1 MLKEELIDLVH
12 QTQQIGAEQQ
22 TVEVKAAH
30 NGCPKRLYDT
40 LSAFSNQ
47 DGGGVILFGL
57 DESQGFNVV
66 GVYDAQDLQK
76 HVGEQCDQM
85 EPKVRPLFTIS
96 EIDGCA
102 VVSAEIP
109 GIDLADRPCFYT
121 GKGRIKGSYKRIGDR
136 DVPMTEYEIY
146 SLEAFRR
153 KYQDDI
159 RVIPGCGFETLDP
172 SKLAEYLL
180 KIKASKS
187 RLSQLPDGK
196 IYSLMNVVKNGEVTL
211 AAEWLFGYY
220 PQAFAPR
227 LCITAVKV
235 FGTEKGQLGPSG
247 NRFEDNKR
255 IEGTI
260 PEMLEECLAFL
271 RRNLSQS
278 TRIDE
283 ETGERIDRLEL
294 PMVAVREVVL
304 NALIHRDYS
313 IHTEGMPIQVNLY
326 SDRLEVIN
334 PGGLYGRLS
343 IDNLGK
349 VQPDTRNPVLATAME
364 DLGYTENRYSGIPT
378 IKRYMEEAGKPQP
391 EFSDD
396 GSEFCVVL
404 RMAEED
410 SSPKVVNDETLE
422 RYINKGKVA
431 VKSQLLLE
439 FCASPKTRQEIA
451 DYLEV
456 ESYYAARKYINPLVK
471 SGKLKLEFPDSPRSK
486 NQRYVR
492 A

>member
-22 TVEVKAAH
+22 EVEVKAAH

-57 DESQGFNVV
+57 DENQGFNVV

-121 GKGRIKGSYKRIGDR
+121 GKGRIKGSYKRVGDR
-136 DVPMTEYEIY
+136 DAPMTEYEIY
-146 SLEAFRR
+146 SFEAFRK

-180 KIKASKS
+180 KIKASKP
-187 RLSQLPDGK
+187 RLSQLSDEK
-196 IYSLMNVVKNGEVTL
+196 IYSLMNVVKNEEVTL

-220 PQAFAPR
+220 PQAFAPQ

-260 PEMLEECLAFL
+260 PEMMEECLAFL

-283 ETGERIDRLEL
+283 ETGERIDKLEL

-364 DLGYTENRYSGIPT
+364 DLG
-378 IKRYMEEAGKPQP
+378 
-391 EFSDD
+391 
-396 GSEFCVVL
+396 
-404 RMAEED
+404 
-410 SSPKVVNDETLE
+410 
-422 RYINKGKVA
+422 
-431 VKSQLLLE
+431 
-439 FCASPKTRQEIA
+439 
-451 DYLEV
+451 
-456 ESYYAARKYINPLVK
+456 
-471 SGKLKLEFPDSPRSK
+471 
-486 NQRYVR
+486 
-492 A
+492 